1 MQARIRELR
10 DPDISIGE
18 IQTNTGLGRST
29 VYRALEDA

>member
-10 DPDISIGE
+10 DADISIGD
-18 IQTNTGLGRST
+18 IQQATGMGRTT